1 MDAIQKDPAKLE
13 KWAHVNLMRFNKVLY
28 LGCSD
33 LRYKYRQGEELTES
47 SSVEK
52 DLGVVVYE
60 KLDTSQQ
67 VSTCSQEGQLC
78 SGLHQK
84 RGVQQGEGGDCPPLL
99 CSCEAPCDILHS
111 VLGPH

>member
-60 KLDTSQQ
+60 KLDTS
-67 VSTCSQEGQLC
+67 
-78 SGLHQK
+78 
-84 RGVQQGEGGDCPPLL
+84 
-99 CSCEAPCDILHS
+99 
-111 VLGPH
+111 